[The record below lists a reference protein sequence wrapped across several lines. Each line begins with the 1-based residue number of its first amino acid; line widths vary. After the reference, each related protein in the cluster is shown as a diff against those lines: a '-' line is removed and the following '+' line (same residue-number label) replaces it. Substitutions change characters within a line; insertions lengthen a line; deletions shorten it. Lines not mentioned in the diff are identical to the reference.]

1 MTTVAARTAPAS
13 SFDRS
18 NWPPAV
24 AQIAAA
30 SVELAFAVAVW
41 PVTAVGPVLA
51 GLLVVDVA
59 AQLLPW
65 RYPRSGR
72 SAVSIWA
79 EVLLYLAVP
88 TAALA
93 VAVATGQP
101 WATRTGHPAWY
112 AVAAAV
118 GVALVWAGGTPLRA
132 LLSGDLAFLA
142 PPVSRRHKWARCV
155 SAAAAPPGEEMLFR
169 APVLAA
175 AGPGAAAFGL
185 LAGAAFVARHHLPP
199 GLHERTSTRTLLA
212 RIAAA
217 AALLALTWAA
227 HSVFPALLA
236 HYVNNAP
243 SFLLELQ
250 RRTEDAA

>member
-1 MTTVAARTAPAS
+1 MTAVAEHTTPAS

-30 SVELAFAVAVW
+30 ALMLAYAAAVW
-41 PVTAVGPVLA
+41 PVTGVGPVLA
-51 GLLVVDVA
+51 GLLVFDVA
-59 AQLLPW
+59 TQLLPW
-65 RYPRSGR
+65 RYPRSQR
-72 SAVSIWA
+72 TALSIWA
-79 EVLLYLAVP
+79 EVLLYLAAP
-88 TAALA
+88 TAVLA

-101 WATRTGHPAWY
+101 WATRPAHPGWY
-112 AVAAAV
+112 LVALAV
-118 GVALVWAGGTPLRA
+118 GAALVWLGGTPLRA
-132 LLSGDLAFLA
+132 LLTGDLAFLA

-155 SAAAAPPGEEMLFR
+155 STAAAPPGEEMMFR

-175 AGPGAAAFGL
+175 SGPGAVAFGL
-185 LAGAAFVARHHLPP
+185 LAGAAFVARHHAPP
-199 GLHERTSTRTLLA
+199 GLHQRTSTRTLLA

-217 AALLALTWAA
+217 TALLALTWAA
-227 HSVFPALLA
+227 HSIFPALLA

-250 RRTEDAA
+250 RRTADES